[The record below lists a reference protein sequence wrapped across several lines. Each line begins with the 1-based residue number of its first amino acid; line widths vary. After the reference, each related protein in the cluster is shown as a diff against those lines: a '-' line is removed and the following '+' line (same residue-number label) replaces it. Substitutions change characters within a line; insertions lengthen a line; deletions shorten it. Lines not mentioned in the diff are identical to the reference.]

1 MECFRMKMVF
11 RIIVT
16 VIWNLLT
23 LPFQFGA
30 IAIILLTNW
39 TDEEM
44 EQINDFCVDLL
55 HNGKNWIKTGRFEEP
70 ED

>member
-1 MECFRMKMVF
+1 MKMVF

-16 VIWNLLT
+16 VIGNLLT
-23 LPFQFGA
+23 LPFQLVA

-44 EQINDFCVDLL
+44 EQINDLCTDLL
-55 HNGKNWIKTGRFEEP
+55 HNGKNWIKTGVCKEP